1 MAKINPSKLTNRDIL
16 VTGKNPSTG
25 EYLSAA
31 QRKALFKKKN
41 VSSQSVFGKPGAIVK
56 TKPSSIVPSVAK
68 TKPSSVAPSTGLPGY
83 TFSHLEKRVSVLE
96 NQFSQ
101 LSKFLVDDANRERKD
116 QKKLQA
122 AQDRAQERGSR
133 QEEEKQLESTGQK
146 MSNFLLSPIK
156 AVGGA
161 AKGILERLMGF
172 FGTLFA
178 GWLTDKG
185 IEAIKAH
192 ATGNFE
198 KLEELKNTVLK
209 NLGIVAAVFVG
220 LNGGLLALPAL
231 IGGVVKAVATVGG
244 LIVKLLLSPAG
255 LVTLAGL
262 GLSYGGQAVRE
273 LGDHIRGDGKSWWK
287 NWIGSSVD
295 MLSGTAETVGSP
307 FRALFEFV
315 KSGGDIN
322 KSNQVM
328 ASVDA
333 NLRESFRKALN
344 NFDFLNIIPDEK
356 GGFGVLGAYGDAGSK
371 ALSAVKSGSRQNV
384 QPTTSA
390 TPSAPSTSSTSSSG
404 SSGSTLAPNL
414 VGSGGNGNL
423 ADAAQDLKGMS
434 SSSGPDGGKN
444 GCVWAVN
451 QVYRKAGL
459 TPPWGSSLY
468 VPDAESKMQAAG
480 YMQIGYGQRSPGD
493 IMVMYDRKSP
503 PQAHIGVVL
512 ANGNVLS
519 NSSGKA
525 SFSWEASPEGYNDYY
540 GNVGKIYRMPGGSA
554 VPITGS
560 TQSSDVAMQRRTS
573 TPNVG
578 ALGEPSPNIVYK
590 KVAAQG
596 GGGQKQPLKSGSATD
611 VPRISSSNPDNFYTL
626 YSQIAYNVVM

>member
-16 VTGKNPSTG
+16 VTGKDPSTG

-31 QRKALFKKKN
+31 QRKALFRKKN

-56 TKPSSIVPSVAK
+56 AQPSSIVPSVGMV
-68 TKPSSVAPSTGLPGY
+68 S
-83 TFSHLEKRVSVLE
+83 LEKRVSVLE

-133 QEEEKQLESTGQK
+133 QEEEKQLENTGQK

-156 AVGGA
+156 GVGGA

-295 MLSGTAETVGSP
+295 MLSGTAETVGAP

-333 NLRESFRKALN
+333 NLRESFRKGLN

-371 ALSAVKSGSRQNV
+371 ALSAVKGGSRQNV

-404 SSGSTLAPNL
+404 SSGSSGSSEGEGGGEVSAPSS
-414 VGSGGNGNL
+414 VGRYTVKMMHHPETGSGYGIEGITDEQGRPAIFSKPAAEAFAKMLNDSNGQVNGRDI
-423 ADAAQDLKGMS
+423 ASSKRSQAKNAAVGGAKNSRHMLGTAMDIHGRSNSWIRSHGKKYGWVAHDYAGSHGGHFIFTGPGGGLPPE
-434 SSSGPDGGKN
+434 SSGGGSYSP
-444 GCVWAVN
+444 
-451 QVYRKAGL
+451 QI
-459 TPPWGSSLY
+459 SSQGGRSY
-468 VPDAESKMQAAG
+468 VPQQLSDAK
-480 YMQIGYGQRSPGD
+480 
-493 IMVMYDRKSP
+493 
-503 PQAHIGVVL
+503 
-512 ANGNVLS
+512 
-519 NSSGKA
+519 
-525 SFSWEASPEGYNDYY
+525 
-540 GNVGKIYRMPGGSA
+540 
-554 VPITGS
+554 
-560 TQSSDVAMQRRTS
+560 
-573 TPNVG
+573 
-578 ALGEPSPNIVYK
+578 PNIVYK

-626 YSQIAYNVVM
+626 YSQVAYNVVM